1 VHVHTERATQT
12 AAHYIDVGEAIFRR
26 TWKMY
31 KEKPNGPILSTV
43 YLHCHYIIQQANT
56 QIATFHFTL

>member
-1 VHVHTERATQT
+1 
-12 AAHYIDVGEAIFRR
+12 
-26 TWKMY
+26 MY